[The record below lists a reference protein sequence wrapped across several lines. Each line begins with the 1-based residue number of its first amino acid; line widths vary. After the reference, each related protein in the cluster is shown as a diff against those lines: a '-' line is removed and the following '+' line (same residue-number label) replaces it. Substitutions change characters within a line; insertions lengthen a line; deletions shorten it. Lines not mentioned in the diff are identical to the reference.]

1 MKNMLDIVSANITTS
16 WMKVFNDTTA
26 LPEDEMYALRNDLA
40 TYFLELYETQDLL
53 RYASM

>member
-40 TYFLELYETQDLL
+40 TYFLELYET
-53 RYASM
+53 